1 MTLHPFGV
9 PGKVPGVIS
18 PRPFGVPGKVPG
30 VMIRL
35 KFPGSYILRPTSQTT
50 RTYAK
55 RMNTT
60 YDTII
65 IGAGLSGLTSAF
77 LLQRRGQRVLLLEK
91 APRFG
96 GAIRSAH
103 EGEWLIEAGPN
114 STLETNPMLTQL
126 IVDAGVEEQK
136 LYASDASK
144 NRYILRDG
152 ALTPLPMSPPAFFAT
167 RLFSW
172 GAKLKL
178 FREPFIAA
186 SPADAQESVSDFVR
200 RRLGQEFLDYAINP
214 FVAGVYA
221 GDPDLLSVRAAF
233 PKLFDLE
240 QKYGSLIKGQI
251 KGAKERKKR
260 NEESKQSARMF
271 SFLDGMQTLTD
282 ALADA
287 LTEKLHSVDVLAV
300 TAGSAEAGNEAAAD
314 AATGDTAAGTNRYI
328 VRYRHDGSEH
338 EAAARNVIIA
348 TPAEAAAALSKDIAP
363 EIKTVLSDIPYP
375 PVAEV
380 ITGFT
385 PTAGMHPLDGF
396 GFLIPKVEKRRILGT
411 IFSSTIFRK
420 RAPEGRVHL
429 TTFIGG
435 MRQPEEALKSDDEI
449 AHTALAEQHALLG
462 TPMKPDFIHVTSW
475 KHAIPQYVHGHIE
488 RMGAIDRV
496 EKAFPGL
503 HFCANYRGGISVGDC
518 VKSAHGVVDRI
529 TA

>member
-1 MTLHPFGV
+1 
-9 PGKVPGVIS
+9 
-18 PRPFGVPGKVPG
+18 
-30 VMIRL
+30 
-35 KFPGSYILRPTSQTT
+35 
-50 RTYAK
+50 
-55 RMNTT
+55 MNSAT

-65 IGAGLSGLTSAF
+65 IGAGISGLACAF
-77 LLQRRGQRVLLLEK
+77 LLQKRGRRVLLLEK

-96 GAIRSAH
+96 GAIRSAR

-144 NRYILRDG
+144 NRYILRGG

-167 RLFSW
+167 KLFSW
-172 GAKLKL
+172 SAKLGL

-186 SPADAQESVSDFVR
+186 SKPDAQESVSDFVR

-233 PKLFDLE
+233 PKLFELE

-282 ALADA
+282 ALANA

-300 TAGSAEAGNEAAAD
+300 TAGSAEAGNEAAGD
-314 AATGDTAAGTNRYI
+314 AAAGTNRYI
-328 VRYRHDGSEH
+328 VRYRHDGIEH
-338 EAAARNVIIA
+338 EAGARNVIIA
-348 TPAEAAAALSKDIAP
+348 TPAEATAALSKDLAP
-363 EIKTVLSDIPYP
+363 ELNTVLSEIPYP

-411 IFSSTIFRK
+411 IFSSTIFTK

-449 AHTALAEQHALLG
+449 AQTALAEQHALLG
-462 TPMKPDFIHVTSW
+462 TPMTPDFIHVTSW
-475 KHAIPQYVHGHIE
+475 KHAIPQYVHGHLE

-496 EKAFPGL
+496 EEAHPGL
-503 HFCANYRGGISVGDC
+503 YYCANYRGGISVGDC

>member
-1 MTLHPFGV
+1 
-9 PGKVPGVIS
+9 
-18 PRPFGVPGKVPG
+18 
-30 VMIRL
+30 
-35 KFPGSYILRPTSQTT
+35 
-50 RTYAK
+50 
-55 RMNTT
+55 MNTAT

-65 IGAGLSGLTSAF
+65 IGAGISGLACAF
-77 LLQRRGQRVLLLEK
+77 LLQKRGRRVLLLEK
-91 APRFG
+91 APRYG
-96 GAIRSAH
+96 GAIRSAR

-114 STLETNPMLTQL
+114 STLETNPMLTAL
-126 IVDAGVEEQK
+126 IRDAGVEDRK

-167 RLFSW
+167 KLFSW
-172 GAKLKL
+172 SAKLGL

-186 SPADAQESVSDFVR
+186 SKPDALESVSDFVR

-233 PKLFDLE
+233 PKLFELE
-240 QKYGSLIKGQI
+240 QNYGSLIKGQI

-282 ALADA
+282 ALANA
-287 LTEKLHSVDVLAV
+287 LTHRRHTVDGITV
-300 TAGSAEAGNEAAAD
+300 TKEGGSDATVAAD
-314 AATGDTAAGTNRYI
+314 AAADTTRFT
-328 VRYRHDGSEH
+328 VRYLHDGTEH
-338 EAAARNVIIA
+338 EAAARNVVIS

-363 EIKTVLSDIPYP
+363 ELGTVLSEIPYP

-385 PTAGMHPLDGF
+385 PTEGMHPLDGF

-411 IFSSTIFRK
+411 IFSSTIFTK

-435 MRQPEEALKSDDEI
+435 MRQPDEALRSDDEI
-449 AHTALAEQHALLG
+449 AQTALAEQHALLG
-462 TPMKPDFIHVTSW
+462 TPTTPDFIHVTSW
-475 KHAIPQYVHGHIE
+475 KHAIPQYVHGHLE
-488 RMGAIDRV
+488 RMAAIDGV
-496 EKAFPGL
+496 EEAFPGL
-503 HFCANYRGGISVGDC
+503 YYCANYRGGISVGDC

-529 TA
+529 TD